1 MSAAP
6 VTQAIL
12 LAAGF
17 GTRLKPLTDK
27 IPKCLIPINGV
38 PLLDIWLQ
46 QLSRVGIERFFIN
59 THYMAGSVV
68 DFVQN
73 HELAEKIVL
82 FHEPNLLGTAGT
94 VRAIVSKFNLQ
105 DETLLVAHADNLC
118 LCSWQDFIAM
128 QQCED
133 HILTMMAFETD
144 SPRSCGILEVDGNSM
159 LRQFHE
165 KVAEPPGNLA
175 NAAVYIFKPAVLQ
188 LLDSLDASEND
199 LSINVLP
206 KLIGKIK
213 VWPTDGYLRDIG
225 TPESYQQAQIDIEKS
240 CLLSPAAN

>member
-1 MSAAP
+1 MSVTP

-17 GTRLKPLTDK
+17 GTRLRPLTDK
-27 IPKCLIPINGV
+27 TPKCLIPLNGV
-38 PLLDIWLQ
+38 PLLDIWLR
-46 QLSRVGIERFFIN
+46 QLSRSGIERFFIN
-59 THYMAGSVV
+59 THYLAPAVV
-68 DFVQN
+68 EFVQS
-73 HELAEKIVL
+73 HKLAEKIVL

-94 VRAIVSKFNLQ
+94 VRAIVRKYNLQ
-105 DETLLVAHADNLC
+105 HETLLVAHADNVC
-118 LCSWQDFIAM
+118 VCSWQDFMAM

-133 HILTMMAFETD
+133 HILTMMAFQTD
-144 SPRSCGILEVDGNSM
+144 SPMSCGILEVDGNSM
-159 LRQFHE
+159 LRQFYE

-175 NAAVYIFKPAVLQ
+175 NAAVYIFKPAVLR
-188 LLDSLDASEND
+188 LLDSLDACEND
-199 LSINVLP
+199 LSVNVLP

-240 CLLSPAAN
+240 CLLPPADN